1 MQAAVSSCRLLSAPP
16 SAGCVAPVSSAAQY
30 GIIQYLQPG
39 IITGLQSARA
49 VSLRT
54 LALLITCHMFGFG
67 PTLIFKGGDGEGGR
81 KQSAQP
87 ASVIKDKIRASGAEN
102 ALCESSSR
110 AVQKEGFL
118 NLDVARA
125 HEQHASIS

>member
-1 MQAAVSSCRLLSAPP
+1 MQAAVSSCRLLSAPS

-49 VSLRT
+49 VSPRT

-67 PTLIFKGGDGEGGR
+67 PTLIFKGGGGGR
-81 KQSAQP
+81 KQSVQP
-87 ASVIKDKIRASGAEN
+87 AGVIKDKIQASGAEN

-125 HEQHASIS
+125 HEQHGSIS